1 MGTGYTRNDTSNNI
15 ADGNIINAADL
26 DGEFDAIES
35 AMGTSGHTHDGT
47 SAEGGPVTV
56 LGPVQDFVAS
66 ATEIKPKTTNTLDI
80 GTSGLLFKDM
90 FLDGVATVGSIKID
104 NAGTIGSASDSD
116 AIAISSGGV
125 VSFSQAP
132 LVDVTNAT
140 TNAVTDV
147 LGIQVQS
154 SGTPAVGIGSGLTL
168 GVETAAGN
176 VETGGAIR
184 SITTGLTPTAEEIDL
199 VFYSM
204 RNGNLTEGFRYDSS
218 ADNFDVTG
226 SISIDGGST
235 SADFTFGDNDK
246 AIFGA
251 GSDLQIYHDGNHSII
266 EDAGTGAIKVKV
278 GDFRVENASGNNL
291 IKGVGDVATLHYD
304 GSEKLATTNTGVDIT
319 GTLTSDEVT
328 VQQSAFTR
336 ALIGSTGANGAMLV
350 LDGDSNG
357 DGSGGDYS
365 YIYHNTSGQLEFL
378 QDSPAG
384 TNEMLFNTAGNN
396 LRMKIGSGGDI
407 SFYDDQ
413 GSSQSFYW
421 DASAESLGIGTT
433 SPDTAI
439 NIGFSGADQ
448 ANSLRI
454 EGSNGSSERY
464 ALDIEAD
471 GENAKTNFKIGVGGG
486 APTTRMTINSSGN
499 VGIGTDSPIAILDV
513 KNATNEHIVISG
525 SSTYGSNA
533 IIGVNDSG
541 GEVGLGLG
549 GNTVEF
555 YTAATERMRIDSSGN
570 VGIGATGATNKLVV
584 NRDSTTAA
592 TNAQIVSENRTGATG
607 QYALYATS
615 LDNGSGSGFKPVAFG
630 AVQTAA
636 SGRTADFIVAV
647 SDTDNVDLSAD
658 ERMRITSAGNVGIGT
673 DSPSLNA
680 SYDRTIHIHSTLGS
694 LIKLTDA
701 TSGTTDADGTELIN
715 YGNDTY
721 LVNRDAGN
729 TIFGTS
735 GSERMRI
742 DSSGNVGIGTSSPDT
757 ALHVAGK
764 STVRNT
770 IVSNFTLDGG
780 VQVPNPY
787 DGFGFGIDFIGRDYG
802 NAVRDYAYIY
812 SVMEAS
818 GSSAGGGDASFKAG
832 LRFYT
837 NGGGASGTIPTE
849 RMRIDSSGNLLVN
862 TIASQSGL
870 AKAAIEFDSGSQ
882 YGLEIKDAGSGT
894 TGTLGIF
901 YRGTTAVGSIST
913 NGSTTAYNTSSDY
926 RLKENVVELTGA
938 TTRLKQLDPKRFN
951 FIADD
956 TTTVD
961 GFLAHEVQSV
971 VPEAITGIH
980 NEVDAD
986 GNPVYQG
993 IDQSKLVPLLVATIK
1008 ELEAR
1013 ITALENT

>member
-407 SFYDDQ
+407 SFYEDT
-413 GSSQSFYW
+413 GTTAKFFW
-421 DASAESLGIGTT
+421 DASAESLGIGTS
-433 SPDTAI
+433 SP
-439 NIGFSGADQ
+439 SGTLTVKDSAAKIHLTND
-448 ANSLRI
+448 ANTGSAEVTFRNTT
-454 EGSNGSSERY
+454 GSNRGFVAYNFDSDYMFFRTNGSG
-464 ALDIEAD
+464 EAMRID
-471 GENAKTNFKIGVGGG
+471 
-486 APTTRMTINSSGN
+486 SSGN
-499 VGIGTDSPIAILDV
+499 VLI
-513 KNATNEHIVISG
+513 G
-525 SSTYGSNA
+525 SSTNVGP
-533 IIGVNDSG
+533 DSG
-541 GEVGLGLG
+541 AVQKLEVQGTG
-549 GNTVEF
+549 
-555 YTAATERMRIDSSGN
+555 ATETGYFVNHTASYSYSGIYNASDSETYNFWKSGNNYLFGTVTDPDTSGWDEHMRIDSSGN

-658 ERMRITSAGNVGIGT
+658 ERMRI
-673 DSPSLNA
+673 
-680 SYDRTIHIHSTLGS
+680 
-694 LIKLTDA
+694 
-701 TSGTTDADGTELIN
+701 
-715 YGNDTY
+715 
-721 LVNRDAGN
+721 
-729 TIFGTS
+729 
-735 GSERMRI
+735 
-742 DSSGNVGIGTSSPDT
+742 DSSGNVGIAVVPESNWYSVQNVLQVGTT
-757 ALHVAGK
+757 AVVDNG
-764 STVRNT
+764 
-770 IVSNFTLDGG
+770 SNDAFFGA
-780 VQVPNPY
+780 NYYY
-787 DGFGFGIDFIGRDYG
+787 DGTNNKYINSGQAAAIGLVDG
-802 NAVRDYAYIY
+802 AH
-812 SVMEAS
+812 
-818 GSSAGGGDASFKAG
+818 K
-832 LRFYT
+832 FYT
-837 NGGGASGTIPTE
+837 APSGTADANITFVE
-849 RMRIDSSGNLLVN
+849 AMTIDSSGHAIIPAGVTLGTAAGVYAAAN
-862 TIASQSGL
+862 TLDDYEEGIATLTMGGGTSNPSSTQSTNGYYTKIGNVVKIWFLFSVKDNTGASGVVEVDGL
-870 AKAAIEFDSGSQ
+870 PFTVSATQDGYGTAWSGRDSAGDTNSKLWLAQLGTTSAKMVTGGGNNITWAST
-882 YGLEIKDAGSGT
+882 GSGT
-894 TGTLGIF
+894 
-901 YRGTTAVGSIST
+901 
-913 NGSTTAYNTSSDY
+913 
-926 RLKENVVELTGA
+926 
-938 TTRLKQLDPKRFN
+938 
-951 FIADD
+951 
-956 TTTVD
+956 
-961 GFLAHEVQSV
+961 
-971 VPEAITGIH
+971 
-980 NEVDAD
+980 
-986 GNPVYQG
+986 YQG
-993 IDQSKLVPLLVATIK
+993 GVIHY
-1008 ELEAR
+1008 R
-1013 ITALENT
+1013 TA

>member
-1 MGTGYTRNDTSNNI
+1 
-15 ADGNIINAADL
+15 
-26 DGEFDAIES
+26 
-35 AMGTSGHTHDGT
+35 MGTSGHTHDGT

-658 ERMRITSAGNVGIGT
+658 ERMRI
-673 DSPSLNA
+673 
-680 SYDRTIHIHSTLGS
+680 
-694 LIKLTDA
+694 
-701 TSGTTDADGTELIN
+701 
-715 YGNDTY
+715 
-721 LVNRDAGN
+721 
-729 TIFGTS
+729 
-735 GSERMRI
+735 
-742 DSSGNVGIGTSSPDT
+742 DSSGNVGIAVVPESNWYSVQNVLQVGTT
-757 ALHVAGK
+757 AVVDNG
-764 STVRNT
+764 
-770 IVSNFTLDGG
+770 SNDAFFGA
-780 VQVPNPY
+780 NYYY
-787 DGFGFGIDFIGRDYG
+787 DGTNNKYINSGQAAAIGLVDG
-802 NAVRDYAYIY
+802 AH
-812 SVMEAS
+812 
-818 GSSAGGGDASFKAG
+818 K
-832 LRFYT
+832 FYT
-837 NGGGASGTIPTE
+837 APSGTADANITFVE
-849 RMRIDSSGNLLVN
+849 AMTIDSSGHAIIPAGVTLGTAAGVYAAAN
-862 TIASQSGL
+862 TLDDYEEGIATLTMGGGTSNPSSTQSTNGYYTKIGNVVKIWFLFSVKDNTGASGVVEVDGL
-870 AKAAIEFDSGSQ
+870 PFTVSATQDGYGTAWSGRDSAGDTNSKLWLAQLGTTSAKMVTGGGNNITWAST
-882 YGLEIKDAGSGT
+882 GSGT
-894 TGTLGIF
+894 
-901 YRGTTAVGSIST
+901 
-913 NGSTTAYNTSSDY
+913 
-926 RLKENVVELTGA
+926 
-938 TTRLKQLDPKRFN
+938 
-951 FIADD
+951 
-956 TTTVD
+956 
-961 GFLAHEVQSV
+961 
-971 VPEAITGIH
+971 
-980 NEVDAD
+980 
-986 GNPVYQG
+986 YQG
-993 IDQSKLVPLLVATIK
+993 GVIHY
-1008 ELEAR
+1008 R
-1013 ITALENT
+1013 TA

>member
-570 VGIGATGATNKLVV
+570 VLIGSSTNVGPDSGAVQKLEVQGTGATETGYFVNHTASYSYSGIYNASDSETYNFWKSGNNYLFGTVTDPDTSGWDEHMRIDSSGNVGIGATGATNKLVV

-658 ERMRITSAGNVGIGT
+658 ERMRI
-673 DSPSLNA
+673 
-680 SYDRTIHIHSTLGS
+680 
-694 LIKLTDA
+694 
-701 TSGTTDADGTELIN
+701 
-715 YGNDTY
+715 
-721 LVNRDAGN
+721 
-729 TIFGTS
+729 
-735 GSERMRI
+735 
-742 DSSGNVGIGTSSPDT
+742 DSSGNVGIAVVPESNWYSVQNVLQVGTT
-757 ALHVAGK
+757 AVVDNG
-764 STVRNT
+764 
-770 IVSNFTLDGG
+770 SNDAFFGA
-780 VQVPNPY
+780 NYYY
-787 DGFGFGIDFIGRDYG
+787 DGTNNKYINSGQAAAIGLVDG
-802 NAVRDYAYIY
+802 AH
-812 SVMEAS
+812 
-818 GSSAGGGDASFKAG
+818 K
-832 LRFYT
+832 FYT
-837 NGGGASGTIPTE
+837 APSGTADANITFVE
-849 RMRIDSSGNLLVN
+849 AMTIDSSGHAIIPAGVTLGTAAGVYAAAN
-862 TIASQSGL
+862 TLDDYEEGIATLTMGGGTSNPSSTQSTNGYYTKIGNVVKIWFLFSVKDNTGASGVVEVDGL
-870 AKAAIEFDSGSQ
+870 PFTVSATQDGYGTAWSGRDSAGDTNSKLWLAQLGTTSAKMVTGGGNNITWAST
-882 YGLEIKDAGSGT
+882 GSGT
-894 TGTLGIF
+894 
-901 YRGTTAVGSIST
+901 
-913 NGSTTAYNTSSDY
+913 
-926 RLKENVVELTGA
+926 
-938 TTRLKQLDPKRFN
+938 
-951 FIADD
+951 
-956 TTTVD
+956 
-961 GFLAHEVQSV
+961 
-971 VPEAITGIH
+971 
-980 NEVDAD
+980 
-986 GNPVYQG
+986 YQG
-993 IDQSKLVPLLVATIK
+993 GVIHY
-1008 ELEAR
+1008 R
-1013 ITALENT
+1013 TA